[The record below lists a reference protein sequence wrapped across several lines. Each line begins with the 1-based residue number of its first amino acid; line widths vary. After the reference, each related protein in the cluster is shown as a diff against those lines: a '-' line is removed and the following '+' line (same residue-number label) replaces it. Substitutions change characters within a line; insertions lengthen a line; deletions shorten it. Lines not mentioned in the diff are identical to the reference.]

1 MGEKRAPIF
10 EDDDFDVSDFEQPRQ
25 SQPRAQADDVRRIS
39 EAQNFQSREAAPQ
52 SRQRRHRTGR
62 NMQLNMKVRPETA
75 QRFNRLCDEHGW
87 VQGEAFEYALDAL
100 EKESEGR
107 DR

>member
-39 EAQNFQSREAAPQ
+39 EAQNFQSREATPK

-75 QRFNRLCDEHGW
+75 KRLNRLCDERGW
-87 VQGEAFEYALDAL
+87 VQGEALEHALDAL
-100 EKESEGR
+100 EKDLESRGG
-107 DR
+107 